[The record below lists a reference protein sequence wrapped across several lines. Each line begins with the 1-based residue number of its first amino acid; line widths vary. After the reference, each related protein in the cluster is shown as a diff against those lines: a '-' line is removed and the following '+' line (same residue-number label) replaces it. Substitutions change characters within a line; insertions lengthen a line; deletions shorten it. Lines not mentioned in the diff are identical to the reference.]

1 MKKEKYISDR
11 ISFLDHGSN
20 TTIVISTAI
29 DRWKESLLL
38 FWILC
43 WTASGCYLLYE
54 LFAGNNE
61 QEMQIGL
68 FIFISFWFY
77 FEYRIARVFLWRK
90 WGMEMISV
98 DEVELSYKRA
108 IGNYGKSNRYYF
120 DQMGPFEVRKPSAK
134 SLTVN
139 IEDSFWFLGG
149 ERVQFSYQSKVISFG
164 RQLSFEDANKLVKL
178 LKKQEVLHQK
188 RIEQT
193 SLKSEK
199 QLNSDV

>member
-11 ISFLDHGSN
+11 ISFFDHGSN
-20 TTIVISTAI
+20 TTIVVSTAI

-43 WTASGCYLLYE
+43 WSASGCYLLYE
-54 LFAGNNE
+54 LLAVNNE

-77 FEYRIARVFLWRK
+77 FEYRIVRVFLWRK
-90 WGMEMISV
+90 WGMELISV
-98 DEVELSYKRA
+98 DEAELSYKRS
-108 IGNYGKSNRYYF
+108 IGKYGKSSRYYF
-120 DQMGPFEVRKPSAK
+120 DQMEPFEVRKPSAK
-134 SLTVN
+134 SLSVN

-149 ERVQFSYQSKVISFG
+149 ERVQFSYKNKVISFG

-178 LKKQEVLHQK
+178 IRKQEILHQK
-188 RIEQT
+188 RLEQT
-193 SLKSEK
+193 TLKNEK
-199 QLNSDV
+199 Q